1 MNITTIQKISLG
13 LAITLWIAG
22 LNGSLAWGAAERQN
36 QTTPQV
42 GMLLAQAGE
51 PTSSSTSGPRI
62 SSLATSIGPD
72 GETVITIQSTGVI
85 QYTAF
90 KLLNPLRLVLDF
102 PNMKK
107 GGLSDS
113 LTVDQGV
120 VDRIR
125 TLYFQEADVL
135 RLEIVLNQATDYDIR
150 KPANTRLTIH
160 LNKTATKLA
169 QAETPALT
177 AKSESGNA
185 SAPAAET
192 KAEQTTAVNVDPC
205 EALLGGEK
213 DRIDL
218 DFQGITLQNIF
229 RIFSEVSGFNLII
242 AQGVTGKVN
251 IRLYDVPWNK
261 AFQIILDN
269 NGLGARCIG
278 DNIVRVATIANLTAE
293 SVALAAAEEERA
305 RAQVAIAASGELIT
319 EVRRIS
325 YATISE
331 ISANLK
337 PLTSVRGRVT
347 VDARTN
353 TLILTDVK
361 ANVDAMLKLI
371 DVLDAKTAQVMIEAR
386 IVEIS
391 RSFSQELG
399 IQWGLTG
406 KLSSSQGGQATTF
419 MEQAEIRSLTGAASA
434 DGIGQFLVDLATTTT
449 ATSGIGFLLGNV
461 IGGLDLD
468 LQLTALEATGRGR
481 ILSAPRVTTMDNRQA
496 KISSGRTIPFET
508 TSADGTSTQFVD
520 AELSLTVTPRIT
532 ADDHVFMIIDATKN
546 AADFTNKDGN
556 GNPTITTKEAH
567 AEVIVA
573 NGDTTVLG
581 GIFEDDRQESE
592 QRVPFLADIPLL
604 GLLFQNSFD
613 KDTINELLIFVTP
626 TIIRDR

>member
-1 MNITTIQKISLG
+1 
-13 LAITLWIAG
+13 
-22 LNGSLAWGAAERQN
+22 
-36 QTTPQV
+36 
-42 GMLLAQAGE
+42 MLLAQAGE

-62 SSLATSIGPD
+62 SSLATSIGQG
-72 GETVITIQSTGVI
+72 GETVITIQSTDVI

-125 TLYFQEADVL
+125 TLYFQEANVL